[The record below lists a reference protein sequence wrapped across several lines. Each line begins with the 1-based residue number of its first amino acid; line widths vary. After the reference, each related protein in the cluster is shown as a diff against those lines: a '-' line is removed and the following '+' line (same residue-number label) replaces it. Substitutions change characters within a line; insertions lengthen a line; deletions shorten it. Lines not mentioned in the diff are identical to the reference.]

1 MQTVALGYGLGD
13 SRDEELCRVGVG
25 VFPAGVYPVPLHP
38 VHSRVHPVP
47 NHCWSPLSLLPLA
60 QLAKA
65 PILMAACHWQE
76 WVRWPRFSLLSDTLK
91 GDAGSQR

>member
-1 MQTVALGYGLGD
+1 MQTGILGYGLRG

-25 VFPAGVYPVPLHP
+25 VLPAA
-38 VHSRVHPVP
+38 VHSGVHFVP

-65 PILMAACHWQE
+65 PPLMAAGPWQR
-76 WVRWPRFSLLSDTLK
+76 WVRWPRFPLLSDPFK
-91 GDAGSQR
+91 GDTGSQR